1 MSSPL
6 RISYGDPTPWMEWQ
20 EPESGL
26 PETVAAND
34 DNRDPHFSPLPSGL
48 LSHSFPFVPIGL
60 SAKEV
65 ARMHAEALHSQP
77 SITHA
82 AMDESR
88 SQLQSPQ
95 SPATEQRA
103 MTLF

>member
-1 MSSPL
+1 MGIQRHGWSGKNQNPGYL
-6 RISYGDPTPWMEWQ
+6 RQWQ
-20 EPESGL
+20 
-26 PETVAAND
+26 ND